1 MNLIDFKKYL
11 DKNSD
16 KVIIYCD
23 GAIKGVK
30 SKGTKYGG
38 LGIYLPEE
46 DRPFDSMGIPVMD
59 EKLTNNNL
67 EILSFIFS
75 VLFAIET
82 YKGEGKLNINIKTD
96 SRYVVDGFNKY
107 LSKWSENGWLT
118 NTGAPIKNKEIW
130 SLIDDIKYNLGMRF
144 NINLSWTKGHN
155 KSIDQDSKYNELA
168 DEYANKGKLLAY
180 ENNDE
185 AYSYDYIIEKITEFV
200 NNLK

>member
-11 DKNSD
+11 NENSN
-16 KVIIYCD
+16 KVTIYCD

-46 DRPFDSMGIPVMD
+46 NRPFESMGIPVMD

-75 VLFAIET
+75 ALFAIET
-82 YKGEGKLNINIKTD
+82 YKGDRKLNINIKTD

-107 LSKWSENGWLT
+107 LLKWSENGWLT
-118 NTGAPIKNKEIW
+118 NTGTPIKNKELW
-130 SLIDDIKYNLGMRF
+130 LLVDDIKHNLGMKF

-155 KSIDQDSKYNELA
+155 KSIDQDSKYNEIA